1 MVGGGAAGMFGAIR
15 AKTLAPNL
23 KVLVIEKGKPL
34 SKVFM
39 FSFLLKYLFKCVDS
53 ILSVQTRQFYV
64 WQVKISGGGRCNV
77 TNGHFVDNVVSI

>member
-15 AKTLAPNL
+15 AKTLASNL
-23 KVLVIEKGKPL
+23 KVLVIEKGKLL

-53 ILSVQTRQFYV
+53 IL
-64 WQVKISGGGRCNV
+64 
-77 TNGHFVDNVVSI
+77 

>member
-1 MVGGGAAGMFGAIR
+1 MVGGGAAGMFGVIR

-53 ILSVQTRQFYV
+53 IL
-64 WQVKISGGGRCNV
+64 
-77 TNGHFVDNVVSI
+77 